1 MATSSGSDA
10 VQISA
15 FVSVE
20 TKARLEAYVRE
31 HGVKRSYLIERAL
44 QHHLAALD
52 AVPSDLVIPPIVVVS
67 AESGTK
73 VAKML
78 ECPPPPTEAMKALFD
93 DRG

>member
-1 MATSSGSDA
+1 MAISNEP

-15 FVSVE
+15 FVSAE

-52 AVPSDLVIPPIVVVS
+52 AIPSDVLIPPVVVVS
-67 AESGTK
+67 KASG
-73 VAKML
+73 AML
-78 ECPPPPTEAMKALFD
+78 AQKLASPPPPTAAMKALFD
-93 DRG
+93 G

>member
-1 MATSSGSDA
+1 MASASDP

-15 FVSVE
+15 FISAE

-44 QHHLAALD
+44 EHHLAALEAIPPD
-52 AVPSDLVIPPIVVVS
+52 VVIPPVVVLS
-67 AESGTK
+67 RASGAM

-78 ECPPPPTEAMKALFD
+78 RNPPPPTDAMKALFD

>member
-1 MATSSGSDA
+1 MASSSDA

-15 FVSVE
+15 FVSAE

-52 AVPSDLVIPPIVVVS
+52 AIPPDVVIPPVVVVRG
-67 AESGTK
+67 ASG
-73 VAKML
+73 AKL
-78 ECPPPPTEAMKALFD
+78 ADRLDRPPPPSDAMKALFD